1 MTTEVST
8 PVRTRRTLLGAKI
21 IFNGNSSIFDCT
33 VIGLGGENATI
44 KTENA
49 RFVPDVFTMKIPSYN
64 EDYICEVQSRSG
76 AELQVS
82 FRVKPRTGTCRVL
95 KLVRP

>member
-1 MTTEVST
+1 MAIELPT

-21 IFNGNSSIFDCT
+21 IFNAKSSIYDCA
-33 VIGLGGENATI
+33 VIGLGDESATI

-49 RFVPDVFTMKIPSYN
+49 RFVPDTFTMKIPSYN
-64 EDYICEVQSRSG
+64 EEYICEVER
-76 AELQVS
+76 
-82 FRVKPRTGTCRVL
+82 RTGTELHVTFRGRPRNGNGRVL